1 MIYICNLIVLWKV
14 IDLYWNIRYYSI
26 ENSIILVYE
35 EMGFPLWI
43 VYDLKSMN
51 VAGFINKE
59 HNHSAVARKSH
70 RSKQRYTEIIFIR
83 LPGKPLDFMEQ

>member
-1 MIYICNLIVLWKV
+1 MIYICNSIVLWKV

-43 VYDLKSMN
+43 VYDL
-51 VAGFINKE
+51 
-59 HNHSAVARKSH
+59 
-70 RSKQRYTEIIFIR
+70 
-83 LPGKPLDFMEQ
+83 

>member
-1 MIYICNLIVLWKV
+1 MLIDWNIRYYSVHDSIKLVSLPKILLTQEISGFKTEPNMMIYICNSIVLWKV

-43 VYDLKSMN
+43 VYDL
-51 VAGFINKE
+51 
-59 HNHSAVARKSH
+59 
-70 RSKQRYTEIIFIR
+70 
-83 LPGKPLDFMEQ
+83 